1 MMRLTRRQLI
11 QASVVAAG
19 GLAFGRP
26 ALIQRAQAQAK
37 EVVMLG
43 IWPFTGPFADVGP
56 LLDRGM
62 RLAIEEWG
70 GTVIGR
76 PIKYVS
82 RDSETK
88 AGAATRRV
96 EEAIDSEDVKFVIG
110 PWSSGVAL
118 AVTEVAKRRK
128 VLYYFSGGTEEIAG
142 KRCHRFGFQW
152 AASPYTA
159 MHVVMDK
166 FMELNPQA
174 KKWYLFVSDYAF
186 GWSVEKYIKI
196 AGQKHGI
203 EFVGSDRMVLGTREF
218 SGFVAKAAAAKP
230 DVLCLLNAG
239 QDVILSIREAHNF
252 GLAPKVPIVNG
263 WGVGVED
270 FVQLDPQNRD
280 NLWVGTNAYYTVDT
294 PVARK
299 YAGTYQQKFGVPPGY
314 APNAAYAM
322 TRLVLRGIERANSAE
337 PADVVK
343 ALEGW
348 ETEDWPGKVWINPKT
363 HQTVRDYFFLRCKKP
378 EEMQHPHDYA
388 DIVAVGSTP
397 LMPEEFNECKDI
409 GSL

>member
-1 MMRLTRRQLI
+1 MAQVTRREFLKSTAA
-11 QASVVAAG
+11 ASVLTASVGPHVAS
-19 GLAFGRP
+19 
-26 ALIQRAQAQAK
+26 AQGK
-37 EVVMLG
+37 EIVMLG

-62 RLAIEEWG
+62 RFAIEEWG
-70 GTVIGR
+70 SKVVGR
-76 PIKYVS
+76 PIKYIS

-96 EEAIDSEDVKFVIG
+96 EEAIDSEGAKIVIG

-142 KRCHRFGFQW
+142 KRCHRYGFNW

-166 FMELNPQA
+166 FMEANPSA

-186 GWSVEKYIKI
+186 GWSVEKYLRL
-196 AGQKHGI
+196 AGQKYNI
-203 EFVGSDRMVLGTREF
+203 DFVGSDRAVLGTREW
-218 SGFVAKAAAAKP
+218 SGFVGKAAAAKP
-230 DVLCLLNAG
+230 DVLCLLTAG
-239 QDVILSIREAHNF
+239 QDVILGIREAHNF
-252 GLAPKVPIVNG
+252 GLAPKVPIVIG
-263 WGVGVED
+263 WGVGTED
-270 FVQLDPQNRD
+270 FVQLDAKTRE
-280 NLWVGTNAYYTVDT
+280 NLWVGTNAYYTVNT
-294 PVARK
+294 PVAKK
-299 YAGTYQQKFGVPPGY
+299 YAEGYQKKFGVPPGY
-314 APNAAYAM
+314 APSAAYGM
-322 TRLVLRGIERANSAE
+322 TRLVLRAIEKAKSAE
-337 PADVVK
+337 PADVAK

-363 HQTVRDYFFLRCKKP
+363 HQTVRDYFFIRCKKADQ
-378 EEMQHPHDYA
+378 MKHAHDYA
-388 DIVAVGSTP
+388 DIVASSSRP
-397 LMPEEFNECKDI
+397 LMPDEFNECKDI